1 MESQRRFAVM
11 GQNLF
16 KILNRLSHNQ
26 KICRLLKYQDA
37 TPLKEDDKHI
47 DVNGVTLLNKQLLYV
62 PKYPEDGIEC
72 SYVMAVFNHF
82 SINPINPDFKLTTIR
97 FEIVCPY
104 TEWIIEENNLR
115 PYLIMQEI
123 DDMFN
128 QASLSGLG
136 KLQFLKS
143 EPLTLSPQ
151 MGGYTMEYQINEFN

>member
-16 KILNRLSHNQ
+16 KILNKLSHNQ
-26 KICRLLKYQDA
+26 NLCRLLKYQDT
-37 TPLKEDDKHI
+37 TPLKKDDKHP
-47 DVNGVTLLNKQLLYV
+47 DVDGAELLNNYLLYV
-62 PKYPEDGIEC
+62 PKYPETGIEN
-72 SYVMAVFNHF
+72 SYVMAVYNLFA
-82 SINPINPDFKLTTIR
+82 INPANPDFKVTTIR

-104 TEWIIEENNLR
+104 TEWVIEEGNLR

-128 QASLSGLG
+128 QAKLNGLG
-136 KLQFLKS
+136 NLQFIQS

>member
-37 TPLKEDDKHI
+37 TPLKEDDKHA
-47 DVNGVTLLNKQLLYV
+47 DVDGALLFNKQLLYV
-62 PKYPEDGIEC
+62 PKYPEEGVEC
-72 SYVMAVFNHF
+72 SYVMAVFNNF
-82 SINPINPDFKLTTIR
+82 IINPSNPDFKLTTIR
-97 FEIVCPY
+97 FEVVCPY

-128 QASLSGLG
+128 QAKLNGLG
-136 KLQFLKS
+136 NLQFVRA

-151 MGGYTMEYQINEFN
+151 MGGYSMVYQINEFN